1 MKPDKYQLNAI
12 KEEKNTL
19 LIAGAGSGKT
29 YTIIEKIKYLINN
42 LNIKEEEILVISF
55 TNKSVND
62 LKKRITNNID
72 IYTFHKLAMNILD
85 NYNINYKLV
94 NNNYLEYI
102 TNEFFYSLNNKLY
115 IQEILKYFKEYN
127 YEEFLKTYK
136 YKEFIKLIVKLIK
149 IYKTNNKTKKDFIN
163 LFKKGKFLAKYT
175 YIIMNVY
182 DTELKSNN
190 TLDFDDLIIMATKV
204 LNKFYKYKYIIVD
217 EFQDT
222 SLIRFNLIKRLKE
235 LNNATLFCV
244 GDDYQSIYHFSGC
257 DINIFLNFTKLIDNS
272 KILKLKYTY
281 RNSEELIK
289 ISSRFVMKNR
299 SQIKKELIS
308 NKHLDKP
315 IEIIYYINPKKTF
328 NKVYNIL
335 KDKGSLLVLGRNN
348 FDIYKFSDEEV
359 NEYLTVHSAKGLES
373 DNVILINMVDST
385 YGFPNKV
392 VNQKLLEELH
402 PSDRSYLYAEER
414 RLFYVA
420 LTRTKNKVYILVP
433 WFRQSVFIK
442 ELRNYTNLFHNY
454 Q

>member
-85 NYNINYKLV
+85 NNNINYKLV

-204 LNKFYKYKYIIVD
+204 LDKFYKYKYIIVD

-315 IEIIYYINPKKTF
+315 IEIIYYINPKKAF
-328 NKVYNIL
+328 NKVYSML